1 MAHYDELF
9 KHLGEYS
16 PDQLAALALDTEQ
29 VRVRDSLN
37 TEQPTVK
44 LHQSDLTFRVS
55 LPDRGEDAILHIEAQ
70 TEESR
75 DKPMSLRMLA
85 YVSFL
90 VHQHEMNVY
99 STVFYLR
106 PPAGQ
111 NDPGHFIRM
120 ETKSLEDCGLRTM

>member
-16 PDQLAALALDTEQ
+16 PDQLAALALSTQ
-29 VRVRDSLN
+29 RVRVRNSLN

-55 LPDRGEDAILHIEAQ
+55 LPDRDEEAILHIEAQ

-75 DKPMSLRMLA
+75 DKPDAATDAGVCEFS
-85 YVSFL
+85 
-90 VHQHEMNVY
+90 
-99 STVFYLR
+99 R
-106 PPAGQ
+106 PPA
-111 NDPGHFIRM
+111 
-120 ETKSLEDCGLRTM
+120 